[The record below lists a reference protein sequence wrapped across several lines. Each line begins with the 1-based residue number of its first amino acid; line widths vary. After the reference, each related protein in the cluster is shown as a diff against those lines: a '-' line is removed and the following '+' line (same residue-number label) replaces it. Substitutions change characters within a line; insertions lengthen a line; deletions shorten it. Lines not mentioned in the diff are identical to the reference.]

1 MVLEPRQ
8 IPFDKRI
15 VSNNHGT
22 LLYNMQPKKSSGLEL
37 IALRTWHDA
46 NLTHKNLKIHGVGLL
61 DLNEHKMRNSR
72 NLALLIQDFH
82 NKKTMKQ

>member
-1 MVLEPRQ
+1 
-8 IPFDKRI
+8 
-15 VSNNHGT
+15 
-22 LLYNMQPKKSSGLEL
+22 
-37 IALRTWHDA
+37 
-46 NLTHKNLKIHGVGLL
+46 L